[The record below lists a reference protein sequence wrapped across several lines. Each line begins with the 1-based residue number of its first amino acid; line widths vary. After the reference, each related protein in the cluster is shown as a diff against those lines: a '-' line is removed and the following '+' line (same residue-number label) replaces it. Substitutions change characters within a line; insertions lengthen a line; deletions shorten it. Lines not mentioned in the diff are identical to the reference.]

1 MNTLKRLVTSPSKRV
16 LTIAGAALATAA
28 VVLVGVLVFTG
39 DGDAA
44 PPTAV
49 AAETTSTIAEV
60 TPTTT
65 TGDVTT
71 TAGVTTTSEPEPTA
85 SVRIAL
91 EGGFDTSEAD
101 HDAVRALYSW
111 LGDRSLEPPPM
122 DPDLEDYLADV
133 AVAADLELSGS
144 FSAAELTELEEGLMV
159 GVAAVGEGDVI
170 LLVKHEGEDWTVVG
184 AKLTTFGKDAWYG
197 PELRHVMIIGTD
209 ARPGYDQQVFRG
221 DSLHVL
227 TSNIAERGGS
237 IVGFPRDSYVEAPY
251 GFDKFTNVNAL
262 AEDGPITTTE
272 IARTLSGLPIEGYIV
287 TGFAGFESL
296 VTDIG
301 GIPVNV
307 PFAMADDKS
316 NAYLAA
322 GLQWLMGYDALA
334 FSRNRTITGGDFTR
348 SFHHGVLMQ
357 GALTAVQ
364 DRGILDLPF
373 LLDVLMP
380 RTWTDLTPEQ
390 LLTVAAGAYELDP
403 ALVGNVVL
411 EGTVATRGGASIV
424 DLDTE
429 FAAATWADV
438 ADDGML
444 TPEG

>member
-1 MNTLKRLVTSPSKRV
+1 MNVLERLRTSPPKRA
-16 LTIAGAALATAA
+16 LTIAGAVLATAA
-28 VVLVGVLVFTG
+28 VALVGVLVFGG

-44 PPTAV
+44 PATTV
-49 AAETTSTIAEV
+49 AAETTSTAATTTTAEEA
-60 TPTTT
+60 TTT

-71 TAGVTTTSEPEPTA
+71 STEPGP
-85 SVRIAL
+85 SWNVRVAF
-91 EGGFDTSEAD
+91 EGGFETPDGN
-101 HDAVRALYSW
+101 HNAVRALYSW

-122 DPDLEDYLADV
+122 DPELADYLADV
-133 AVAADLELSGS
+133 AVTADLELSGS
-144 FSAAELTELEEGLMV
+144 LSVAELPELEEGLMV

-170 LLVKHEGEDWTVVG
+170 LLVKHGGEDWTVVG
-184 AKLTTFGKDAWYG
+184 AKLTTFGKEAWYG

-209 ARPGYDQQVFRG
+209 ARPGYDQEVFRG

-227 TSNIAERGGS
+227 TSNIAEHGGS

-262 AEDGPITTTE
+262 AEDGPVTTTE
-272 IARTLSGLPIEGYIV
+272 IARSLSGLPLEGYIV
-287 TGFAGFESL
+287 TGFAGFENL

-301 GIPVNV
+301 GVPVDV

-334 FSRNRTITGGDFTR
+334 FTRNRTIPGGDFTR

-364 DRGILDLPF
+364 DRGILELPF
-373 LLDVLMP
+373 LLEVLMN
-380 RTWTDLTPEQ
+380 RTWTDLTPEE

-411 EGTVATRGGASIV
+411 KGAVATRGGASVV

-429 FAAATWADV
+429 FAAETWADV

-444 TPEG
+444 TPES